1 MQANRH
7 CLSIATQLDS
17 SDFDAQTWNLEPHPW
32 LIIVAMSYFLAIDA
46 GGTKTQCLLADETR
60 VLARATTGTLKL
72 MRVSEQEATARLH
85 AMLAE
90 VAATAGVSLSQI
102 TRSCFGLAGLSSP
115 AVRAWA
121 SRALCKS
128 VAGELLLCGDEEIA
142 LNAAFS
148 GGPGILVVAG
158 TGSNAIGRT
167 ADGSL
172 FGAGGWGPVLGDEGS
187 GTWIGLE
194 AIRAALRAQDRD
206 TPSNLNCAQPGN
218 GLDGVSTSLL
228 REIERHWNLNSLG
241 ELVALGNQRA
251 DPNHPAPDF
260 ASLAPVI
267 ARLAEQGD
275 TLATQVLT
283 RAGEHLAEL
292 AALVFRKMTAAPT
305 ATPEEPAA
313 IGVAFTGSVLTHIA
327 PVRAA
332 MTARLA
338 GTLPAACVRQSPVDP
353 LEGALW
359 RARRG

>member
-1 MQANRH
+1 
-7 CLSIATQLDS
+7 
-17 SDFDAQTWNLEPHPW
+17 
-32 LIIVAMSYFLAIDA
+32 MSTFLAIDG
-46 GGTKTQCLLADETR
+46 GGTKTQCLLADESR
-60 VLARATTGTLKL
+60 VLARATTGTVKL
-72 MRVSEQEATARLH
+72 MRVSEQEASERLQ
-85 AMLAE
+85 AMLAK
-90 VAATAGVSLSQI
+90 VASAAGVSLTHI
-102 TRSCFGLAGLSSP
+102 TRTCFGLAGLSSP

-142 LNAAFS
+142 LDAAFR

-158 TGSNAIGRT
+158 TGSNAIGRI

-206 TPSNLNCAQPGN
+206 PLSNLNCAQPGK

-241 ELVALGNQRA
+241 ELVALGNRRA
-251 DPNHPAPDF
+251 DANHPAPDF
-260 ASLAPVI
+260 ASLAPVV
-267 ARLAEQGD
+267 ARSAEQGD
-275 TLATQVLT
+275 TLAAEVLT
-283 RAGEHLAEL
+283 RAGEQLAEL
-292 AALVFRKMTAAPT
+292 AALVFRKMTTAAT
-305 ATPEEPAA
+305 ATPGEPSSVD
-313 IGVAFTGSVLTHIA
+313 VAFTGSVLTRIA
-327 PVRAA
+327 QVRAA